1 MDFVRAQASY
11 RAGCYPEN
19 MRKAVWGVSLSLVL
33 AAAAPAQAFAAE
45 PEDISAVLLNQALEL
60 YGVDGVDDALV
71 AELEASLVDAFEADV
86 LATEVV
92 ETAESVL
99 DAGESDATLVGALEA
114 NQGEQEQAWEEEADV
129 LRSAFSTVAQLFDEC
144 RSTDGECQLEYSSR
158 FRASWV
164 NLETD
169 RLVQLEQQVESLT
182 GEAKTRAEER
192 LAARVEKLDA
202 VVSGTSPNSTRG
214 NSSNAPGQAKKS
226 SSDSTEDDAAEPSP
240 VAPAEPSNPE
250 PEAPAESPAPES
262 PGNSGSAP
270 GQESKSD
277 SSPGK
282 SESKGNS
289 SNAGKGDG
297 KSGE

>member
-1 MDFVRAQASY
+1 M
-11 RAGCYPEN
+11 
-19 MRKAVWGVSLSLVL
+19 WGVSLSLVL
-33 AAAAPAQAFAAE
+33 GITAPAQAFAAE
-45 PEDISAVLLNQALEL
+45 PEDISAVLLDQALEL
-60 YGVDGVDDALV
+60 YGVDGVDEALG
-71 AELEASLVDAFEADV
+71 AELEAALVDAFEADV

-92 ETAESVL
+92 STAESVL
-99 DAGESDATLVGALEA
+99 DAGESDATLTVALEA
-114 NQGEQEQAWEEEADV
+114 NQAGQDEAWEEEADV

-164 NLETD
+164 DLETD
-169 RLVQLEQQVESLT
+169 RLVQLEQQIDSLT
-182 GEAKTRAEER
+182 GEARTRAEER

-214 NSSNAPGQAKKS
+214 KSSNAPGQTKKS
-226 SSDSTEDDAAEPSP
+226 GSDSTEGDAADPSP
-240 VAPAEPSNPE
+240 AVPAEPSSPE
-250 PEAPAESPAPES
+250 PETPAESPAPES

-270 GQESKSD
+270 GQESKSA

-289 SNAGKGDG
+289 SNAGKGNG

>member
-1 MDFVRAQASY
+1 
-11 RAGCYPEN
+11 
-19 MRKAVWGVSLSLVL
+19 
-33 AAAAPAQAFAAE
+33 
-45 PEDISAVLLNQALEL
+45 
-60 YGVDGVDDALV
+60 
-71 AELEASLVDAFEADV
+71 
-86 LATEVV
+86 VV

-289 SNAGKGDG
+289 SNAGKGNG

>member
-1 MDFVRAQASY
+1 MAFGRAQASY
-11 RAGCYPEN
+11 RAGCYPET
-19 MRKAVWGVSLSLVL
+19 MRKTVWGVLLSLVL
-33 AAAAPAQAFAAE
+33 GAAAPAQAFAAE

-60 YGVDGVDDALV
+60 YGVDGVDDALG

-86 LATEVV
+86 LAAEVV

-114 NQGEQEQAWEEEADV
+114 NQEQQEQAWEEEADV
-129 LRSAFSTVAQLFDEC
+129 LRSAFSTVAELFDAC
-144 RSTDGECQLEYSSR
+144 RSTDGECQLEYFSQ

-164 NLETD
+164 DLETD
-169 RLVQLEQQVESLT
+169 RLVQLEQQIDSLT

-214 NSSNAPGQAKKS
+214 NSSNAPGQTKKS
-226 SSDSTEDDAAEPSP
+226 SSDSTEDDAAESSP
-240 VAPAEPSNPE
+240 ATLAEPSSPE

-270 GQESKSD
+270 GQDSKSD

-289 SNAGKGDG
+289 SNAGKGNG